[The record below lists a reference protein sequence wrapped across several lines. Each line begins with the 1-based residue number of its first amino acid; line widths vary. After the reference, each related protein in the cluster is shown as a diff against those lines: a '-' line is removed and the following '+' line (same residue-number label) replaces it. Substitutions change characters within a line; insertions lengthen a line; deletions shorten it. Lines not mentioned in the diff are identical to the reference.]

1 MMDAKYEEAMDRA
14 NRVKKLAEGLK
25 APVMTAE
32 QKRRSPE
39 NELLALAGRYGIEN
53 SINLLRGVLR
63 DIDAER
69 GVYNGDRKMYMADPS
84 QF

>member
-1 MMDAKYEEAMDRA
+1 MIDVAYEEAMDRK
-14 NRVKKLAEGLK
+14 NRAKELAEGLK
-25 APVMTAE
+25 APVITAE
-32 QKRRSPE
+32 QKRRSPVD
-39 NELLALAGRYGIEN
+39 ELLALARRYGIEN

-69 GVYNGDRKMYMADPS
+69 GVYNGDRKMYTAESS